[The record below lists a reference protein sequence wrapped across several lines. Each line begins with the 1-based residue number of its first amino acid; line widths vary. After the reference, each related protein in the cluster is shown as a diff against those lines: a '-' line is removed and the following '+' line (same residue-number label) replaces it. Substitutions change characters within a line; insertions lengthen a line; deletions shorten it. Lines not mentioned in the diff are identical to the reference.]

1 MKTARQLRYSEA
13 VEISRGS
20 RESRDSRNREIVTT
34 ESS

>member
-20 RESRDSRNREIVTT
+20 RNREIVTN
-34 ESS
+34 ESC